1 MTFSDM
7 AVPLGIKIFAIF
19 CSSLTRGMPNLFVL
33 KSFSG
38 VLTPEVFI
46 LTGLFFW
53 FKLDF
58 RHKNFQ
64 MHGRRGRLHGNYF
77 SYVEG
82 KTYVND

>member
-1 MTFSDM
+1 MFSDT
-7 AVPLGIKIFAIF
+7 AVLLLTKNFTVF
-19 CSSLTRGMPNLFVL
+19 RSTLTRGMPNLFVL